1 MAARLSQK
9 EKRSS
14 DKKLGTAKGLRWL
27 MAGVSV
33 SDVRDVIMII
43 IIIIITIIIIKSK
56 EGLG

>member
-43 IIIIITIIIIKSK
+43 IIITIIIIKSK